1 MDTTDDL
8 GDFSH
13 PPANMEDE
21 DAFLRMLLS
30 DTPSALGEDGSSPD
44 SSPPSAF
51 EDGTSGSDE
60 SPTHWSQQLTPPV
73 VPQISELSLELS
85 SDLLFG
91 TNSTDYTTF
100 SLTDIPVSSSAAPI
114 TPSISPISPKE
125 VVQPIQHQQIPL
137 VPIVQPPIQP
147 LPIVTP
153 QSSQAHVQ
161 VPIVE
166 PPMLRKNRASSKK
179 RSRTE
184 DIPVVPSPTDKV
196 ALPRDTLLQISSTS
210 MEKYVETLQTSRQ
223 LSNDDQKELKRQK
236 RLIKNRES
244 AQLSRERKRAYI
256 DQLEAKIAQLQ
267 SENSQ
272 LKNDNVSL
280 RQSLARYLPD
290 GIKTEPGSEL
300 VISKV
305 DQQHKTKMG
314 DLLTIGG
321 SRATTATKAGV
332 CLLIVL
338 FSFGLFMNANKTG
351 PSWSKPVAPDAMA
364 LPGGPVRF
372 DPRSMVPQTTV
383 DIVGGKRSL
392 LEAFPEVKEE
402 ENDTDFMYESPAKFP
417 KALPDSQIPASE
429 SSQARA
435 DRHVIH
441 LTAGD
446 SPAPQ
451 RNQQKG
457 YLQRKLAINKAGVFT
472 VSYSPEPVKFVEDDQ
487 HLHDEANSTYM
498 LFLDPRPDLD
508 DSDVENASAPVS
520 ATHETQLEVATP
532 RIVQK
537 DNPELPPMIIS
548 LVIPKHIANG
558 SNPFAPEGVSPTD
571 SLMEITCQVID
582 ISITTS
588 ERPHN

>member
-1 MDTTDDL
+1 
-8 GDFSH
+8 
-13 PPANMEDE
+13 MEDE

-51 EDGTSGSDE
+51 EDVTSGSDE
-60 SPTHWSQQLTPPV
+60 SPTHWSQQLSPPV

-91 TNSTDYTTF
+91 TNSTDYTNF
-100 SLTDIPVSSSAAPI
+100 SLTDIPVSSVPI
-114 TPSISPISPKE
+114 TVSPISPKE

-147 LPIVTP
+147 LPIVQPP

-184 DIPVVPSPTDKV
+184 DMPVVPSPTDKV

-267 SENSQ
+267 GENSRLQ
-272 LKNDNVSL
+272 NDNASL

-364 LPGGPVRF
+364 LDQVRF

-417 KALPDSQIPASE
+417 KALPDSQATEKVVSE
-429 SSQARA
+429 ARA
-435 DRHVIH
+435 DKHVIH

-446 SPAPQ
+446 SPAPH
-451 RNQQKG
+451 RNPQQKG
-457 YLQRKLAINKAGVFT
+457 YVQRKLEINKAGVFT
-472 VSYSPEPVKFVEDDQ
+472 VSYSPEPVKFVDSNDE

>member
-1 MDTTDDL
+1 MDTAPDL

-13 PPANMEDE
+13 PPATMEDE

-44 SSPPSAF
+44 NSPPSAF
-51 EDGTSGSDE
+51 EDMTSGSDE

-91 TNSTDYTTF
+91 TSSTDYTTF
-100 SLTDIPVSSSAAPI
+100 SLNDTPVPSAPI
-114 TPSISPISPKE
+114 TSVPLTSAKE

-137 VPIVQPPIQP
+137 VPIVQPPIHP
-147 LPIVTP
+147 LPIVQPP
-153 QSSQAHVQ
+153 QQSQAHVQ

-179 RSRTE
+179 RARGE
-184 DIPVVPSPTDKV
+184 DIPVVPSPNDKV

-223 LSNDDQKELKRQK
+223 LSTDDQKELKRQK

-256 DQLEAKIAQLQ
+256 DQLEAKISLLQ
-267 SENSQ
+267 GEISQ
-272 LKNDNVSL
+272 LKNDNASL
-280 RQSLARYLPD
+280 RQSLARYVPE

-300 VISKV
+300 VSKA

-314 DLLTIGG
+314 ELLTIGG

-338 FSFGLFMNANKTG
+338 FSFGLFMNVNKTNSIAF
-351 PSWSKPVAPDAMA
+351 PKAAQESMA
-364 LPGGPVRF
+364 LEPVRF

-383 DIVGGKRSL
+383 EVLGVKRSL

-402 ENDTDFMYESPAKFP
+402 ENDTDFMYESPAKLP
-417 KALPDSQIPASE
+417 KALPEIPAEQSV
-429 SSQARA
+429 SQARA

-446 SPAPQ
+446 SPAPH
-451 RNQQKG
+451 RAPPKG
-457 YLQRKLAINKAGVFT
+457 LLQRKLAINKAGVFT
-472 VSYSPEPVKFVEDDQ
+472 VSYSPEPVSFVDSNDQ

-520 ATHETQLEVATP
+520 ATHETQLEVAT
-532 RIVQK
+532 RVK

>member
-1 MDTTDDL
+1 MDTTSDL
-8 GDFSH
+8 GDYSH

-30 DTPSALGEDGSSPD
+30 DTPSALGDDGSSPD
-44 SSPPSAF
+44 SSPPSMF
-51 EDGTSGSDE
+51 DDGTSTDD

-73 VPQISELSLELS
+73 VVPQLPELSLELS

-91 TNSTDYTTF
+91 TNTTDYASF
-100 SLTDIPVSSSAAPI
+100 SLTDTPAVVAPTL
-114 TPSISPISPKE
+114 TPPPKE

-137 VPIVQPPIQP
+137 VPIVQPPLHP
-147 LPIVTP
+147 LPIVQPP
-153 QSSQAHVQ
+153 QPGSQAHVQ

-179 RSRTE
+179 RARTE
-184 DIPVVPSPTDKV
+184 DIPLVPSPNDKV

-210 MEKYVETLQTSRQ
+210 MEKYVETLQTSRS
-223 LSNDDQKELKRQK
+223 LSTDDQKELKKQK

-267 SENSQ
+267 NENSL
-272 LKNDNVSL
+272 LKNDNSSL
-280 RQSLARYLPD
+280 RQSLARYLPE
-290 GIKTEPGSEL
+290 GIKTEPTPQEL
-300 VISKV
+300 VISKA

-338 FSFGLFMNANKTG
+338 FSFGLFMNANKQTG
-351 PSWSKPVAPDAMA
+351 IAWRPPAQESMA
-364 LPGGPVRF
+364 LESVRSF

-383 DIVGGKRSL
+383 DVVGVKRSL
-392 LEAFPEVKEE
+392 LEAFPPEIEVKEE
-402 ENDTDFMYESPAKFP
+402 ENDTDFMYESPSKLP
-417 KALPDSQIPASE
+417 KALPVPDSQAAE
-429 SSQARA
+429 KVSQARA

-446 SPAPQ
+446 SPASRPQKKGFLQ
-451 RNQQKG
+451 RNPE
-457 YLQRKLAINKAGVFT
+457 INKAGVFT
-472 VSYSPEPVKFVEDDQ
+472 VSYSPQPVNFVDSNDQ
-487 HLHDEANSTYM
+487 HMHDEANNTYM
-498 LFLDPRPDLD
+498 IFLDPRPDLD

-520 ATHETQLEVATP
+520 ATHETQLATP
-532 RIVQK
+532 RVVAK
-537 DNPELPPMIIS
+537 DNPDLPPMIIS

-571 SLMEITCQVID
+571 SLLEITCQVID